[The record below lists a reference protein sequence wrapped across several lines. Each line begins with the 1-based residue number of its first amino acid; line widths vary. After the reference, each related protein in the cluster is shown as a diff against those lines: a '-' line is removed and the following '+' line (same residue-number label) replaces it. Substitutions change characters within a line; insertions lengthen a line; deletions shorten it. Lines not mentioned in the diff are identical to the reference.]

1 MSCTICTKTKPIPQ
15 CSGIL
20 TLGTVAVADV
30 QVVVTEIATNRQR
43 LIDGTVAATVL
54 TINLDDLGEFLSP
67 YLLYNVQAY
76 DTGVENFGTPL
87 EITIDAV
94 AYTCLNLA
102 VSTIVNA
109 STGVIEGAA
118 TFELLIEV

>member
-43 LIDGTVAATVL
+43 LVDGTVAAGTL
-54 TINLDDLGEFLSP
+54 TIDLDDLGAFLSP
-67 YLLYNVQAY
+67 YLLYSIQAY

-94 AYTCLNLA
+94 EYTCLNLSL
-102 VSTIVNA
+102 STIVNA

-118 TFELLIEV
+118 AIDLLIEA